1 MRDAQSKRNNR
12 EKLGTTDWKAR
23 SLYGWLL
30 VRQNFHAQS
39 SFTPHN
45 YASSLILFHN
55 GHSTKFTTAQN
66 DEISSQL
73 TRVEHM
79 SNISVSSSFRSH
91 EKDSTTS
98 HSLNSLIQKS
108 SSNYIQPT
116 KCSHQ
121 NHTILES
128 FVSSPHSSHS
138 QGVLQHSSSDSECCQ
153 QHHRECCNAAA
164 SVAEVCEAVADS
176 VAHAVRDAGV
186 VAGGNGGHEAL
197 PLDRL
202 LGWKMKGGQTL

>member
-1 MRDAQSKRNNR
+1 MRDAQSKRNN
-12 EKLGTTDWKAR
+12 EGKLGTTDWKAR

-30 VRQNFHAQS
+30 VRQNFHSQS

-55 GHSTKFTTAQN
+55 GHITKFTTAQN

-108 SSNYIQPT
+108 SSNYNQPNAHIKIIQFSSLLSLLHT
-116 KCSHQ
+116 HLIHKAFCSTPLATANAAISTVFIIEVVASSLAVAISCDSDRADSSVQ
-121 NHTILES
+121 YCALES
-128 FVSSPHSSHS
+128 
-138 QGVLQHSSSDSECCQ
+138 G
-153 QHHRECCNAAA
+153 
-164 SVAEVCEAVADS
+164 
-176 VAHAVRDAGV
+176 
-186 VAGGNGGHEAL
+186 
-197 PLDRL
+197 
-202 LGWKMKGGQTL
+202 